1 MAKRIR
7 IFLLVALLAFGVTEN
22 SQAAMFDVSTILVQG
37 VVPPPAIPLG
47 PGFPQWYQDFSAPAT
62 RPDANPNYGIG
73 PTAGG
78 LKIEV
83 CPAGDINCLSNV
95 AADEFFYWTA
105 DATIDI
111 PAGGALARG
120 GQALLIQA
128 TEGTTA
134 AAPVVFN
141 RLRIRIDAPVAGTYT
156 VTTPFGVKVYPD
168 VGAGIAANANG
179 IGIFDTLDE
188 GCAAGT
194 IGCNFRLALA
204 TQLGPF
210 LFWDADLPVLGL
222 TPGNFYIGDGATAH
236 KVLGSPNGT
245 NYFRIDGPPGANLD
259 GLGHNFVQTD
269 LFAVSGKVF
278 TAAGNTAPGAVNDA
292 AATLKATP
300 VVIDVLANDTFTDV
314 PINPGSLTI
323 STPVGGTAVM
333 SVINGQVKVTYTPAA
348 GFVGNGGFSYTVT
361 GFGGM
366 VSNAATVAVTVEDL
380 KIAKAEFRPKF
391 LKWRIKGTSSDL
403 TANSIGIQSGPSTVS
418 TTLSGAQQIP
428 TPVVSPGSGTVS
440 LTVGDTG
447 INFNLGITGLLNITS
462 THLHRGAANENGP
475 VLFDLGGAN
484 IAQAS
489 GTLTAA
495 NLNPAAVAA
504 GITFSDAINAIL
516 GGKAYVQVH
525 TSVAPAGE
533 LRGQLGPN
541 RLVASVPVQADGTW
555 VIDGK
560 SPAIPDATRTI
571 SIRSSNGVRIIDVPL
586 KVK

>member
-1 MAKRIR
+1 MVKRIR
-7 IFLLVALLAFGVTEN
+7 IFLLVALLALGVAQN

-37 VVPPPAIPLG
+37 VVPPPAVPLG

-78 LKIEV
+78 LKLEL
-83 CPAGDINCLSNV
+83 CPAGDANCISDV
-95 AADEFFYWTA
+95 VADEFFYWSASA
-105 DATIDI
+105 DLVI
-111 PAGGALARG
+111 PAGGALARPG
-120 GQALLIQA
+120 RALLLQA

-141 RLRIRIDAPVAGTYT
+141 RTRIRFDVPVAGAYT
-156 VTTPFGVKVYPD
+156 VTYPFGVKIYNVA
-168 VGAGIAANANG
+168 VAGIRGVN
-179 IGIFDTLDE
+179 DTLDV
-188 GCAAGT
+188 GCPAGT

-204 TQLGPF
+204 TDLGPF
-210 LFWDADLPVLGL
+210 LFWDADLPVLGAI
-222 TPGNFYIGDGATAH
+222 PGDFYIGTPVPH
-236 KVLGSPNGT
+236 KILGSPKGT
-245 NYFRIDGPPGANLD
+245 NVFRIDGPPGSNLGGPGVD
-259 GLGHNFVQTD
+259 FLQTD
-269 LFAVSGKVF
+269 LFTVTGKVF
-278 TAAGNTAPGAVNDA
+278 TAAGAANTAPVAVPDV

-300 VVIDVLANDTFTDV
+300 VVIDVLSNDTFTNV
-314 PINPGSLTI
+314 PINPGSLAITA
-323 STPVGGTAVM
+323 PVGGTAVM
-333 SVINGQVKVTYTPAA
+333 TIVGGQVKVTYTPAG
-348 GFVGNGGFSYTVT
+348 GFVGDGGFSYTVT

-366 VSNAATVAVTVEDL
+366 VSNTATVAVTVEDL
-380 KIAKAEFRPKF
+380 KVAKAEFRPKF
-391 LKWRIKGTSSDL
+391 LKWRIKGTSSDTTL
-403 TANSIGIQSGPSTVS
+403 NSIGIQSGPSTVS

-428 TPVVSPGSGTVS
+428 TPVVSPGNGTVS
-440 LTVGDTG
+440 LTISDTG
-447 INFNLGITGLLNITS
+447 INFSLGISGLLNITS
-462 THLHRGAANENGP
+462 THLHMGAADANGP
-475 VLFDLGGAN
+475 VLFDLGGVN

-525 TSVAPAGE
+525 TTAVPAGE

-571 SIRSSNGVRIIDVPL
+571 SVRSSNGVRIINVPL
-586 KVK
+586 KIK